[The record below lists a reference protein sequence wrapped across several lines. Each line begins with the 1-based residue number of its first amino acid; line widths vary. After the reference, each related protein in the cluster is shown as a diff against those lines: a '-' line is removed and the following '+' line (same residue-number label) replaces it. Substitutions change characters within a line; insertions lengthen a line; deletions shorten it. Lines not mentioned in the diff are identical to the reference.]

1 MQLVPE
7 NIGVYKSQE
16 KHDDDENC
24 FKDETKFKNNINNV
38 TCEANLMETFP
49 SIVPNIAA
57 TKPYNVLPLAFRRR
71 LTRS

>member
-16 KHDDDENC
+16 KHDDHENC

-38 TCEANLMETFP
+38 TCEAKLRYF
-49 SIVPNIAA
+49 S
-57 TKPYNVLPLAFRRR
+57 
-71 LTRS
+71 

>member
-57 TKPYNVLPLAFRRR
+57 TKPYNVLPLAFRSR